1 MSKDETCE
9 KFYPPFVVNRCL
21 SYFSDT
27 VLYSNDM
34 NFFYSI
40 DNKMQYDYFLNSV
53 RKRKRFSRWS
63 KNESSD
69 DIDFIKEHY
78 NYSDRKAK
86 EALEVLG
93 EDGVETLRLKYF
105 KGGKG

>member
-1 MSKDETCE
+1 MSEDETCE

-27 VLYSNDM
+27 VLYANQM
-34 NFFYSI
+34 NFNYSL
-40 DNKMQYDYFLNSV
+40 DNKMQYDFFLHSV
-53 RKRKRFSRWS
+53 RKRKRFSKWQ

-69 DIDFIKEHY
+69 IIDFIKEHF

-86 EALEVLG
+86 EVLEVLG
-93 EDGVETLRLKYF
+93 VDGVKTLQERYT
-105 KGGKG
+105 KGGRY